1 MKHLVFF
8 KQCIILLLLFFL
20 FDFLISIVLL
30 KDLKKTFILNQN
42 PDILINGSSMSG
54 SGFNRQEIE
63 NLTGRHVATYIREG
77 ISVFDRYE
85 MINHFFYLH
94 PEGIKTVVYEVN
106 PVLLSGIKTAENVYT
121 HFFPFMDDKTIDNY
135 IKGKASPKEY
145 YIHKIIRTT
154 RFESRSH
161 IRIILR
167 ALGKTD
173 NIKTNILDTT
183 TVIPL
188 IADKWKEEVIIKQ
201 ADREIFEKTMA
212 VISSHNSK
220 VILVMM
226 PMYWIKLQTFNKE
239 GYRNLCKY
247 FEDYCSSRDGIVFLD
262 LNRDSLI
269 YNAGY
274 FSDQLHFNV
283 YGQRKITEI
292 ISSYL
297 IKN

>member
-1 MKHLVFF
+1 MKHLFFF
-8 KQCIILLLLFFL
+8 KKCIILLLIFFF

-85 MINHFFYLH
+85 MINHFFYLY
-94 PEGIKTVVYEVN
+94 PEGIETVVYEVN

-135 IKGKASPKEY
+135 IKGNATPIEY
-145 YIHKIIRTT
+145 YIHKVIRTT

-167 ALGKTD
+167 VLGKTD
-173 NIKTNILDTT
+173 NIKTNTLDTT
-183 TVIPL
+183 ALIPL
-188 IADKWKEEVIIKQ
+188 ISDKWKKEVIIRQ
-201 ADREIFEKTMA
+201 ADREIFEKTME

-220 VILVMM
+220 IILVMM
-226 PMYWIKLQTFNKE
+226 PMYWIKLQTFNNE

-247 FEDYCSSRDGIVFLD
+247 FEDYCLSREGAVFLD

-269 YNAGY
+269 YNASY

-283 YGQRKITEI
+283 YGQRKITKI